1 MKELFIIKKYYYL
14 IILPLLGCGLFLI
27 NKVKDEKTI
36 NETTSISEYNSYI
49 DSEADFNQSELTE
62 EIEEVKPIFSYTS
75 IPENIKE
82 KMIGLSMPENEPI
95 SFDTLSYLTLSYYDF
110 DGNIKTGE
118 MIVDKRV
125 ASQVVDIFKEVFDKK
140 YPIDK
145 IKLIDEYNAI
155 DNLSMANNNSS
166 SFCYRTIANT
176 TNLSNHGKGLA
187 IDINPLQNPHV
198 VGDNVSPK
206 EGYVFADRLN
216 IQMGMIV
223 EGDDLYNAFTERGWS
238 WGGHWNNPDYQHFE
252 KNLD

>member
-1 MKELFIIKKYYYL
+1 MFIIKKYYYL
-14 IILPLLGCGLFLI
+14 IILPLIGSSLFFI
-27 NKVKDEKTI
+27 NKVKYEKTI
-36 NETTSISEYNSYI
+36 NKNTNISQSNSYI
-49 DSEADFNQSELTE
+49 DSKSNLYED
-62 EIEEVKPIFSYTS
+62 KPVFSYTS

-82 KMIGLSMPENEPI
+82 KMIGLSMPKNEPI
-95 SFDTLSYLTLSYYDF
+95 SFDNLNYLILSYYDF
-110 DGNIKTGE
+110 NGNIQTGE
-118 MIVDKRV
+118 MVVDKRV
-125 ASQVVDIFKEVFDKK
+125 AFEVIEIFKEVFSKK

-176 TNLSNHGKGLA
+176 STLSNHGKGLA

-198 VGDNVSPK
+198 VGNNINPK
-206 EGYVFADRLN
+206 EGYLFTDRLN

-223 EGDDLYNAFTERGWS
+223 KGDDLYNAFTKRGWN
-238 WGGHWNNPDYQHFE
+238 WGGNWNNPDYQHFE